1 MPPSRRIP
9 PRTPAKV
16 PVRRPRVAGLH
27 RKGDESPEFEQ
38 TEPVIGTDTA
48 EADTAETETT
58 DTDIENQGA
67 RLGEIDERHRTD
79 GREFTEAEL
88 EEAAEAL
95 GVDSTED
102 DAPPPEAAPD
112 DTARPAGKHRHRG
125 VRRPDDLDSAE
136 TAAGARQ
143 STADGTSA
151 KPADPAPA
159 NRSRLKVLMALGI
172 ITLLLAATGAFFQL
186 LSSRLTGEVDGVNE
200 ALTDSAG
207 TSEVAGKLTTPI
219 EKVFSYNYTDL
230 AATEKAADDALIGKA
245 RCQYDQLFAKLR
257 EQVPAQK
264 LIVTLKVRTIGVSRL
279 SGDDAEL
286 FVFADQS
293 TTRTDQNQTAAGGAQ
308 FGVVAQRVDGT
319 WKIADFVMFDQ
330 PPLGAE
336 PGQTSAAPTC

>member
-38 TEPVIGTDTA
+38 TEQAPEPTRDEQVVSEPVLGA
-48 EADTAETETT
+48 ESEDRSEGE
-58 DTDIENQGA
+58 
-67 RLGEIDERHRTD
+67 LG
-79 GREFTEAEL
+79 GFTEAEL
-88 EEAAEAL
+88 EAAAEEL
-95 GVDSTED
+95 GTDSTED
-102 DAPPPEAAPD
+102 DAPPPEVAPD
-112 DTARPAGKHRHRG
+112 DSARPAGKRRERG
-125 VRRPDDLDSAE
+125 VRQPDDLDGAE
-136 TAAGARQ
+136 TAAGAR
-143 STADGTSA
+143 ASA
-151 KPADPAPA
+151 EPVARDEPDKAPA
-159 NRSRLKVLMALGI
+159 GARRGIATLVIALGV
-172 ITLLLAATGAFFQL
+172 ITLLLAATGVFFL
-186 LSSRLTGEVDGVNE
+186 LLTSRLTGEVDGANE

-245 RCQYDQLFAKLR
+245 RCEYDQLFAKLR

-279 SGDDAEL
+279 SDDGGGTAEL

-330 PPLGAE
+330 PPLGAD

>member
-1 MPPSRRIP
+1 M
-9 PRTPAKV
+9 
-16 PVRRPRVAGLH
+16 AGLH
-27 RKGDESPEFEQ
+27 RKGDDESPEVERTPSIDEQ
-38 TEPVIGTDTA
+38 VVSEPVLG
-48 EADTAETETT
+48 ADTAT
-58 DTDIENQGA
+58 DDRTGDRFDGD
-67 RLGEIDERHRTD
+67 LGD
-79 GREFTEAEL
+79 FTEEEL

-95 GVDSTED
+95 GTDSTED
-102 DAPPPEAAPD
+102 DAPPPEVAAD
-112 DTARPAGKHRHRG
+112 DTARPAGKRRTVG
-125 VRRPDDLDSAE
+125 VRQPDDLDSAE
-136 TAAGARQ
+136 TAAGAGAWSEPVVR
-143 STADGTSA
+143 DEPGR
-151 KPADPAPA
+151 APA
-159 NRSRLKVLMALGI
+159 GTGRGMVTLVVALGVI
-172 ITLLLAATGAFFQL
+172 VLLLAATGVFFL
-186 LSSRLTGEVDGVNE
+186 LLTSRLTGEVDGANE

-207 TSEVAGKLTTPI
+207 TSEVVGKLTTPI

-245 RCQYDQLFAKLR
+245 RCEYDQLFAKLR

-308 FGVVAQRVDGT
+308 FGVVAQRVDGN